1 MPLDFD
7 SHPPHPMTA
16 SLPYRQDLRHCFDL
30 VEGLDRQVVETWL
43 DQTREP
49 LARLRASIGTGSHAF
64 LDQPDRADDL
74 AAIRTAAAALARY
87 PTVVLLGTGG
97 SSLGART
104 IASLADAGT
113 GLGVPGRPRLIV
125 AENVDPHA
133 FERLAAGV
141 NWAEAGLLIV
151 SKSGGTA
158 ETLAQAHA
166 LLGRVPKPAEQAWAL
181 TEPTDN
187 PLARLAARYGMAR
200 LDHPTTLG
208 GRFSVLSA
216 VGLVPA
222 AILGLDIAA
231 LRAGAKLAR
240 DAALADPLASA
251 PAWGAALA
259 AALNARGIRTSVLC
273 PYIDALG
280 AFGQW
285 YAQLWAESLGKGGH
299 GTTPIKA
306 LGTVDQHSQLQ
317 LWLDGPA
324 DKLVTILA
332 RETKGVGHRYT
343 KAELADPAL
352 DWLENRTMGDLIDVS
367 WRATAETLARRGRP
381 VRLMTLLT
389 LDERA
394 LGALF
399 MHFELETVLAAAL
412 FDVEPFD
419 QPAVEDGKRLA
430 RSYLKGMA

>member
-1 MPLDFD
+1 
-7 SHPPHPMTA
+7 MTG

-30 VEGLDRQVVETWL
+30 IEGIDRQVVETWL
-43 DQTREP
+43 DQTRAP
-49 LARLRASIGTGSHAF
+49 VARLREAVGTGEYAF
-64 LDQPDRADDL
+64 LDQPDRIDDL
-74 AAIRTAAAALARY
+74 AAIRKTAEALSRF

-104 IASLADAGT
+104 LAALADGGT
-113 GLGVPGRPRLIV
+113 GMGAPGRPRLIV
-125 AENVDPHA
+125 AENVDPYG
-133 FERLAAGV
+133 FERLAAAIDWK
-141 NWAEAGLLIV
+141 NAGLLIV
-151 SKSGGTA
+151 SKSGGTG

-166 LLGRVPKPAEQAWAL
+166 LLGRLPKPAEQAWAL

-187 PLARLAARYGMAR
+187 PLARLAKRHGIPC

-222 AILGLDIAA
+222 AILGLDIEA
-231 LRAGAKLAR
+231 LRAGAKIAR
-240 DAALADPLASA
+240 DHGLADPLSSA

-273 PYIDALG
+273 PYVDALA

-285 YAQLWAESLGKGGH
+285 YVQLWAESLGKGGH
-299 GTTPIKA
+299 GTTPMKA

-332 RETKGVGHRYT
+332 RETKGVGHRY
-343 KAELADPAL
+343 AAADLADPAL
-352 DWLENRTMGDLIDVS
+352 DWLEGRTMGDLLDVS

-381 VRLMTLLT
+381 VRLLTLPT
-389 LDERA
+389 LDERT

-399 MHFELETVLAAAL
+399 MHFELETVIAASL

>member
-1 MPLDFD
+1 
-7 SHPPHPMTA
+7 MTG

-30 VEGLDRQVVETWL
+30 IEGLDRQVVETWL

-49 LARLRASIGTGSHAF
+49 VARLRKAVGTGAYAF
-64 LDQPDRADDL
+64 LDQPDRQDDL
-74 AAIRTAAAALARY
+74 TDIRAVARALSRF

-104 IASLADAGT
+104 LAALADGGT
-113 GLGVPGRPRLIV
+113 GMGAPGRPRLIV
-125 AENVDPHA
+125 AENVDPYG

-141 NWAEAGLLIV
+141 DWKNAGLLIV
-151 SKSGGTA
+151 SKSGGTG

-166 LLGRVPKPAEQAWAL
+166 LLGRLPKPAEQAWVL

-187 PLARLAARYGMAR
+187 PLARLAKRHR
-200 LDHPTTLG
+200 IPCLDPPTNLG

-222 AILGLDIAA
+222 AILGLDIEA
-231 LRAGAKLAR
+231 LRAGAKIAR
-240 DAALADPLASA
+240 DEGLADPISAA

-259 AALNARGIRTSVLC
+259 AALHARGVRTTVLC
-273 PYIDALG
+273 PYVDALA

-299 GTTPIKA
+299 GTTPIRA

-332 RETKGVGHRYT
+332 RETKGVGHRYAM
-343 KAELADPAL
+343 AELADPAL
-352 DWLENRTMGDLIDVS
+352 DWLDGRTMGDLLDVS

-381 VRLMTLLT
+381 VRLLTLPT
-389 LDERA
+389 LDERT

-399 MHFELETVLAAAL
+399 MHFELETVIAAAL

-430 RSYLKGMA
+430 RAYLKGMA

>member
-1 MPLDFD
+1 
-7 SHPPHPMTA
+7 MT
-16 SLPYRQDLRHCFDL
+16 LPYRQDLRHCFDL
-30 VEGLDRQVVETWL
+30 IEGIDRQVVETWL

-49 LARLRASIGTGSHAF
+49 VVRLRQAAGTGEYAF
-64 LDQPDRADDL
+64 LDQPDRTDDF
-74 AAIRTAAAALARY
+74 AAIRKTADALSRF

-104 IASLADAGT
+104 LAALADGGT
-113 GLGVPGRPRLIV
+113 GMGVPGRPRLIV
-125 AENVDPHA
+125 AENVDPYA

-141 NWAEAGLLIV
+141 DWKNAGLLMV
-151 SKSGGTA
+151 SKSGGTG

-166 LLGRVPKPAEQAWAL
+166 LLGRLATPAAQAWAL

-187 PLARLAARYGMAR
+187 PLARLAKRHGIPC

-222 AILGLDIAA
+222 AILGLDIEA
-231 LRAGAKLAR
+231 LRAGARVAR
-240 DAALADPLASA
+240 DEGLADPISSA

-259 AALNARGIRTSVLC
+259 AALHARGLRTSVLC
-273 PYIDALG
+273 PYVDALG

-299 GTTPIKA
+299 GTTPVKA

-343 KAELADPAL
+343 KAKLADPAL
-352 DWLENRTMGDLIDVS
+352 DWLEGRTMGDLLDVS

-381 VRLMTLLT
+381 VRLMTLPT
-389 LDERA
+389 LNERA

-399 MHFELETVLAAAL
+399 MHFELETVIAAAL